1 VRKEKRLLWGSI
13 LCFFLMSAAILLMPL
28 GSRGRGWS
36 IFSGAV
42 FWLFL
47 LLGIAAQC
55 ALASALKRRE
65 RSAPERPH
73 PVRQRPGLL
82 CVFRNPLA
90 AAADA
95 VFALSLIAL
104 IVTLVWITKTAYVC
118 FVLLAAVAFT
128 FCLHCILNG
137 RSFARVCRASERERT
152 QKSTRGSLE

>member
-1 VRKEKRLLWGSI
+1 MLFPDVG
-13 LCFFLMSAAILLMPL
+13 
-28 GSRGRGWS
+28 RGRGWS
-36 IFSGAV
+36 IFAGAV

-95 VFALSLIAL
+95 VFALSAL
-104 IVTLVWITKTAYVC
+104 IVTLVWITRTAYVC
-118 FVLLAAVAFT
+118 FVLLAAVSFT